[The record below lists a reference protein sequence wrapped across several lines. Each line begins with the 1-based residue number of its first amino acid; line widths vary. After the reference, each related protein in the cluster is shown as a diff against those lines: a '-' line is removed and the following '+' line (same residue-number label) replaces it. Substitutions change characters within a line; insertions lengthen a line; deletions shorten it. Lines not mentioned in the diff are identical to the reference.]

1 MCGLPKIDFD
11 ANALKGQAATTK
23 VTVTLSISRDG
34 TIGAVETQGAPSE
47 SIADDIRKGI
57 GGWLIALVHDGNET
71 ITQKKALRSS
81 NFLLRRFSGSS
92 GNSSVQRATLE
103 WAFTTGGHRDY
114 QWLARI
120 DRKVEVP
127 GTSVQIIFPG
137 KTAKAGR
144 IGSSQEFHGTGRRA
158 RAYRMIP
165 AILLGAVG
173 GQDPLTAYFFVPTHS
188 SF

>member
-1 MCGLPKIDFD
+1 VRSAEDRLRRER
-11 ANALKGQAATTK
+11 LEGQAATTN